1 LDDDGLFWVRSIEM
15 DSIGCGLFG
24 AIDIRAEMEFRAHSK
39 AYVENQK
46 QHHLTGDIVKVLEQT
61 KQI

>member
-1 LDDDGLFWVRSIEM
+1 LGEQRLEW
-15 DSIGCGLFG
+15 
-24 AIDIRAEMEFRAHSK
+24 AI

-61 KQI
+61 E